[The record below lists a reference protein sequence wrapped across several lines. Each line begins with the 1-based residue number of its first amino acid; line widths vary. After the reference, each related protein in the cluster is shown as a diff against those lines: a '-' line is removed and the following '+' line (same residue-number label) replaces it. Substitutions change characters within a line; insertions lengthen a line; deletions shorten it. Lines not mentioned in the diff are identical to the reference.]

1 MLNRVELRQLAYF
14 EAVARLGGFSRA
26 AEALHVAQPAIS
38 AQVRR
43 LERELGTTLFERTTR
58 RVAMTQAGQL
68 LLVRARAALAEI
80 DGARSDLDQLA
91 AVVRGHLRLG
101 VTPVLGPL
109 DLPALLA
116 SFHRRYP
123 EATLAVRS
131 GRVTELL
138 AALDAGR
145 VDALLAPIHLD
156 LPSQYQARRLV
167 EENLTLITVP
177 GKLPGAARAV
187 SLGEVRDQPF
197 VCLPPG
203 SGLHD
208 ILTTAAAA
216 AGFSPHIPF
225 QAPDPASIRSFVAAG
240 LGVAMLAESAARSDG
255 PHIDVHPLRPAPP
268 HPPIGLITDRRAPV
282 TPTLRA
288 WLQHLERTL
297 PDRG

>member
-1 MLNRVELRQLAYF
+1 MELRQLVYF

-58 RVAMTQAGQL
+58 RVAITQAGQL

-91 AVVRGHLRLG
+91 AVVRGRLRLG
-101 VTPVLGPL
+101 VTPVLGSL

-116 SFHRRYP
+116 GFHRRYP

-131 GRVTELL
+131 GLVTELL
-138 AALDAGR
+138 AELDAGR
-145 VDALLAPIHLD
+145 VDALLAPIRPD
-156 LPSQYQARRLV
+156 LSSHYQARRLV
-167 EENLTLITVP
+167 EEHLTLITVP
-177 GKLPGAARAV
+177 GQLPDAARAV
-187 SLGEVRDQPF
+187 SLGDVRDQPF
-197 VCLPPG
+197 VCLPRG

-216 AGFSPHIPF
+216 AGFSAHIPF
-225 QAPDPASIRSFVAAG
+225 QAPGPGKHPQLRRGRTRRRTTGRISRSKRRPAHR
-240 LGVAMLAESAARSDG
+240 R
-255 PHIDVHPLRPAPP
+255 PHTQTAPP
-268 HPPIGLITDRRAPV
+268 HPPIGLITDRRAPA
-282 TPTLRA
+282 TPVLHA
-288 WLQHLERTL
+288 WLQHLERTS